1 MALATSAIVVL
12 PAGAQKLPQN
22 MGAYI
27 AEADKLCAATNV
39 KLLGAAQKIETEKA
53 RSTRSGRLKKVNIA
67 KPEQVSMFVT
77 GVALPALTELSS
89 QLRAIP
95 SARGDEKTVAAL
107 MDGFDA
113 GLAAL
118 RKDPLASVR
127 SDPLKPSAKEFAA
140 VRFGDI
146 KFTACGIHIS
156 RDQPKK

>member
-1 MALATSAIVVL
+1 MIVV
-12 PAGAQKLPQN
+12 PAGAQKLPKDL
-22 MGAYI
+22 GAYI

-39 KLLGAAQKIETEKA
+39 KLLKAAQVIETEKA
-53 RSTRSGRLKKVNIA
+53 RSTRRGRLKKVKIA
-67 KPEQVSMFVT
+67 KPKQVSVFVT
-77 GVALPALTELSS
+77 DVALPALTELSN

-95 SARGDEKTVAAL
+95 SPRGDEKTVESL
-107 MDGFDA
+107 MNGFDS

-118 RKDPLASVR
+118 KKNPLAAVR

-140 VRFGDI
+140 VRFGEV